1 MGIVECDHAFAHF
14 CGNAT
19 LEVVENGG
27 QGRNR
32 TAASLFRA
40 VVAHGHPTDSAVLS
54 YFDCT
59 VFIGTIMEPKFR
71 LAGTRL
77 SSVDLD
83 GLGVGTIQ
91 RPNRALDT
99 SKRRALRK
107 RLPAQ
112 EIKCNSLHTTRVVL
126 HYAL

>member
-1 MGIVECDHAFAHF
+1 
-14 CGNAT
+14 
-19 LEVVENGG
+19 
-27 QGRNR
+27 
-32 TAASLFRA
+32 
-40 VVAHGHPTDSAVLS
+40 
-54 YFDCT
+54 
-59 VFIGTIMEPKFR
+59 MEPKFR

-77 SSVDLD
+77 SSVLYEHPDQSFYYRQLARDLD

-107 RLPAQ
+107 PLPAQ